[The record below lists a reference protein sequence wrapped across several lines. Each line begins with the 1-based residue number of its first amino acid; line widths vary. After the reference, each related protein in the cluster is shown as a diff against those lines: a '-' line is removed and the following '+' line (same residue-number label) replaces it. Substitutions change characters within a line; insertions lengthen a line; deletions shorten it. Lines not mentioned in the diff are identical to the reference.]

1 MSWLAHAFRL
11 VTLDKLFQQGKEQL
25 KAQGLLNDRSEL
37 NKLFEKYSFIWY
49 KRSTLDKLKE
59 QLKVEL

>member
-1 MSWLAHAFRL
+1 L

-25 KAQGLLNDRSEL
+25 KTQGLLNDRSEL